1 MSQQKEYLVT
11 LNVPPSLEEAIVD
24 SLLMLEQELGFSSF
38 VVNAHHHENKGLSL
52 AEQVTGRQKQLR
64 FQMYIDK
71 NALDV
76 LITQLKQEFSGSG
89 IQYWVLPIIDNGVI

>member
-1 MSQQKEYLVT
+1 MNNKEYLVT
-11 LNVPPSLEEAIVD
+11 LNVPLSLEEAVVD
-24 SLLMLEQELGFSSF
+24 NLLMLEEELGFSSL

-71 NALDV
+71 QGLEP
-76 LITQLKQEFSGSG
+76 LLTQLKEDFSGSG
-89 IQYWVLPIIDNGVI
+89 IQYWVLPVIDNGVI